1 MATMAW
7 VGETTCRGG
16 RGRRLMLRGASR
28 RLAPLLFIALFATA
42 AAPSSSAAR
51 EDFRIGYGD
60 PELASESASAR
71 NLWAKKAVESGASIA
86 RINVS
91 WASIAPQSP
100 PAGFN
105 PANPSSPGYSWQNL
119 DAAVR
124 TAAAHGLTVL
134 FTVQHAP
141 VWAEGPG
148 RPADIKQGAWRPD
161 AAGYGAFGQALATR
175 YSGSFPDPLA
185 AGSTLPRV
193 RYFDA
198 WNEPNLVNFLAPQVA
213 AGKLVGPAMYRKLL
227 NRFYAGVKQAQPGAT
242 VLGSSFAPF
251 GATNG
256 TITPPVAFLRNLLCL
271 SGGRLNPLP
280 CPEKAHLDALSTHP
294 IQVGPPTESAPNPL
308 DVTTPDLGRLTKVVR
323 AARRKGTVRSS
334 GRIGLWVTEFWCDSK
349 PPDPKGI
356 PAAEQAR
363 WYEQDMYEFWKAGA
377 EVAIEL
383 QLRDW
388 APGSEGFAATLQSG
402 VYFRDGR
409 PKPSATAMRFPFV
422 AESRGLGVSV
432 WGIAPRAGA
441 VHIQALRGGA
451 WKTIGTVSAAGRG
464 RPFTAHLPPDRVSRL
479 RARVGAE
486 SSLPWKLS

>member
-1 MATMAW
+1 
-7 VGETTCRGG
+7 
-16 RGRRLMLRGASR
+16 MLRSASR
-28 RLAPLLFIALFATA
+28 RAVPMLFVALLLA
-42 AAPSSSAAR
+42 AAMPAGADAR
-51 EDFRIGYGD
+51 GTFRIGYGD
-60 PELASESASAR
+60 PELASEVASAR
-71 NLWAKKAVESGASIA
+71 NLWAEKAVESGASIA

-91 WASIAPQSP
+91 WASVAPPSL
-100 PAGFN
+100 PAGFE

-124 TAAAHGLTVL
+124 TAAEHGLAVL

-141 VWAEGPG
+141 LWAEGPG
-148 RPADIKQGAWRPD
+148 RPADIKQGSWKPN
-161 AAGYGAFGQALATR
+161 AGAYGAFGQALATR
-175 YSGSFPDPLA
+175 YSGSFPDPL
-185 AGSTLPRV
+185 GSGSSLPRV
-193 RYFDA
+193 HYFDA
-198 WNEPNLVNFLAPQVA
+198 WNEPNLVNFLAPQME

-227 NRFYAGVKQAQPGAT
+227 NRFYAGVKRAQPGAT

-256 TITPPVAFLRNLLCL
+256 TITPPVVFLRNLLCL
-271 SGGRLNPLP
+271 RGGRLKPLP

-294 IQVGPPTESAPNPL
+294 IQVGPPTQSAVSPL

-323 AARRKGTVRSS
+323 VARKLGTVRSS
-334 GRIGLWVTEFWCDSK
+334 GRIGLWVTEFWVDSK

-356 PAAEQAR
+356 PAIQQAR

-422 AESRGLGVSV
+422 AERVGRRVSV
-432 WGIAPRAGA
+432 WGIAPVAGR
-441 VHIQALRGGA
+441 VRIQVLRGSA
-451 WKTIGTVSAAGRG
+451 WKTIATVPAGGRG
-464 RPFTAHLPPDRVSRL
+464 HPFTADLRPPRGTRL
-479 RARVGAE
+479 RAQIGAE
-486 SSLPWKLS
+486 RSLPWKLR